1 MHCAALLSPFL
12 RDQWFT
18 ASAVVTAHLV
28 TPSFQSKG
36 FEF

>member
-1 MHCAALLSPFL
+1 MHCAALISPFL
-12 RDQWFT
+12 RDQGFA

-28 TPSFQSKG
+28 TLSFQSKG